1 MLQTNNEVTQA
12 VTPTGLMRIDHIGI
26 VVQELDAA
34 LQTYCDGLGF
44 RLLQRITITE
54 QLVEAAFL
62 EAGNGTIELIAPT
75 DSTSGTA
82 RFLQTRGEGTHHI
95 CFEVEDI
102 VASLAALAAQGLRL
116 IDEKP
121 RQGVHGLVAFVHPKA
136 THGTMIELLQR
147 TGEHHEPRASR
158 P

>member
-1 MLQTNNEVTQA
+1 MSTLPGNIAGNIDSVQP
-12 VTPTGLMRIDHIGI
+12 VTPTGFLRIDHIGI
-26 VVQELDAA
+26 VVQEMEAA
-34 LQTYCDGLGF
+34 LQTYCDLLGF
-44 RLLQRITITE
+44 RLMQRIAIPE

-62 EAGNGTIELIAPT
+62 DAGNGTVELIAPT
-75 DSTSGTA
+75 DTTSGTA

-102 VASLAALAAQGLRL
+102 VASLAALSAQGLRL
-116 IDEKP
+116 IDAAP

-147 TGEHHEPRASR
+147 SPEHT
-158 P
+158 